1 MEIYNEAE
9 QFASRS
15 LEEMANGTFPEILM
29 QKPKNLEFPEEAM
42 QDEATAQQ

>member
-42 QDEATAQQ
+42 